1 MSVKTGFRM
10 AHTMIRVRNLDKSVD
25 FYTRLLGMRVLR
37 QKEYPGG
44 KFTNTFVGYDDEAS
58 STVIEMTYN
67 WDQDKPY
74 ELGDGWGHLAL
85 EVPDVYATCAALDK
99 EGVNI
104 PRAAGPMKHGTRVIA
119 FIEDPDGYKIELLEP
134 L

>member
-1 MSVKTGFRM
+1 MSAKTGFRM

-67 WDQDKPY
+67 WD
-74 ELGDGWGHLAL
+74 
-85 EVPDVYATCAALDK
+85 
-99 EGVNI
+99 
-104 PRAAGPMKHGTRVIA
+104 
-119 FIEDPDGYKIELLEP
+119 
-134 L
+134 